1 MTSASTAKATRV
13 TKRRAETRG
22 RLIDAAIDVF
32 AEKGYGQVT
41 IRDVCTAA
49 GYTRGAFYSQFESLE
64 ELLFVIYHQWTTQI
78 AEQVRGAVEAGDPV
92 NDLPAI
98 IARIVETLLLEREWL
113 LIKADLLAVA
123 ARNPALAQRWSVHRG
138 KLRVTIEEL
147 LAARGA
153 GPHEPIGSASDTAQ
167 AIIALYDGLA
177 TQLLLEN
184 DEGAARARLIQM
196 LNMVLMPT
204 RTTPEIH

>member
-78 AEQVRGAVEAGDPV
+78 ADQVRGAVEAGDPV

-138 KLRVTIEEL
+138 KLRVTTRNCL
-147 LAARGA
+147 PPVAPGRTSRLV
-153 GPHEPIGSASDTAQ
+153 
-167 AIIALYDGLA
+167 
-177 TQLLLEN
+177 
-184 DEGAARARLIQM
+184 ARAIRPRPSSPSTT
-196 LNMVLMPT
+196 VWPPSCCSKTT
-204 RTTPEIH
+204 RVQPAPGSSRCSIWS

>member
-22 RLIDAAIDVF
+22 RLIDAAVDVF

-41 IRDVCTAA
+41 IKDVCTAA

-64 ELLFVIYHQWTTQI
+64 ELLFVIYHQWTAQI
-78 AEQVRGAVEAGDPV
+78 AQQVRSAVEAGDPV
-92 NDLPAI
+92 NDLAAI
-98 IARIVETLLLEREWL
+98 IARIVETLLLERDWL
-113 LIKADLLAVA
+113 VIKVDLLAVA
-123 ARNPALAQRWSVHRG
+123 ARNPELAQRWSVHRG
-138 KLRVTIEEL
+138 KLRMTIEEL
-147 LAARGA
+147 LTARGVE
-153 GPHEPIGSASDTAQ
+153 PHESIGSVTDTAQ

-184 DEGAARARLIQM
+184 DDGAARARLIQL
-196 LNMVLMPT
+196 LNMVLMPG
-204 RTTPEIH
+204 RAAP

>member
-1 MTSASTAKATRV
+1 MTSVSTAKATRV

-41 IRDVCTAA
+41 IKDVCTAA

-64 ELLFVIYHQWTTQI
+64 ELLFVIYHQWTAQI
-78 AEQVRGAVEAGDPV
+78 AEQVRSAVEAGDPV
-92 NDLPAI
+92 HDLPGI
-98 IARIVETLLLEREWL
+98 IARIAETLLLEREWL
-113 LIKADLLAVA
+113 LIKVDLLAVA
-123 ARNPALAQRWSVHRG
+123 ARNPELAQRWSVHRG
-138 KLRVTIEEL
+138 KLRMTIEDL
-147 LAARGA
+147 LTGRGI
-153 GPHEPIGSASDTAQ
+153 GSHESIGSAGETAQ

-184 DEGAARARLIQM
+184 DDGAARSRLIQL
-196 LNMVLMPT
+196 LNVLLMPGGT
-204 RTTPEIH
+204 GH

>member
-1 MTSASTAKATRV
+1 MTSVSTAKATRV

-41 IRDVCTAA
+41 IKDVCTAA

-64 ELLFVIYHQWTTQI
+64 ELLFVIYHQWTAQI
-78 AEQVRGAVEAGDPV
+78 AEQVRSAVEAGDPV
-92 NDLPAI
+92 HDLPGI
-98 IARIVETLLLEREWL
+98 IARIAETLLLEREWL
-113 LIKADLLAVA
+113 LIKVDLLAVA
-123 ARNPALAQRWSVHRG
+123 ARNPELAQRWSVHRG
-138 KLRVTIEEL
+138 KLRMTIEDL
-147 LAARGA
+147 LTGRGI
-153 GPHEPIGSASDTAQ
+153 GSHESIGSAGETAQ

-184 DEGAARARLIQM
+184 DDGAARSRLIQL
-196 LNMVLMPT
+196 LNVLLMPDGT
-204 RTTPEIH
+204 GH

>member
-1 MTSASTAKATRV
+1 MTSVSTAKATRV

-41 IRDVCTAA
+41 IKDVCTAA

-64 ELLFVIYHQWTTQI
+64 ELLFVIYHQWTAQI
-78 AEQVRGAVEAGDPV
+78 AEQVRSAVEAGDPV
-92 NDLPAI
+92 HDLPGI
-98 IARIVETLLLEREWL
+98 IARIAETLLLEREWL
-113 LIKADLLAVA
+113 LIKVDLLAVA
-123 ARNPALAQRWSVHRG
+123 ARNPELAQRWSVHRG
-138 KLRVTIEEL
+138 KLRMTIEDL
-147 LAARGA
+147 LTGRGI
-153 GPHEPIGSASDTAQ
+153 GSHESIGSAGETAQ

-184 DEGAARARLIQM
+184 DDGAARSRLIQL
-196 LNMVLMPT
+196 LNVLLMPGGT
-204 RTTPEIH
+204 RH

>member
-78 AEQVRGAVEAGDPV
+78 ADQVRGAVEAGDPV

-113 LIKADLLAVA
+113 LIK
-123 ARNPALAQRWSVHRG
+123 
-138 KLRVTIEEL
+138 
-147 LAARGA
+147 
-153 GPHEPIGSASDTAQ
+153 
-167 AIIALYDGLA
+167 
-177 TQLLLEN
+177 
-184 DEGAARARLIQM
+184 
-196 LNMVLMPT
+196 
-204 RTTPEIH
+204 

>member
-1 MTSASTAKATRV
+1 MSTAKATRV

-41 IRDVCTAA
+41 IKDVCTAA

-64 ELLFVIYHQWTTQI
+64 ELLFVIYHQWTAQI
-78 AEQVRGAVEAGDPV
+78 AEQVRSAVEAGDPV
-92 NDLPAI
+92 HDLPGI
-98 IARIVETLLLEREWL
+98 IARIAETLLLEREWL
-113 LIKADLLAVA
+113 LIKVDLLAVA
-123 ARNPALAQRWSVHRG
+123 ARNPELAQRWSVHRG
-138 KLRVTIEEL
+138 KLRMTIEDL
-147 LAARGA
+147 LTGRGI
-153 GPHEPIGSASDTAQ
+153 GSHESIGSAGETAQ

-184 DEGAARARLIQM
+184 DDGAARSRLIQL
-196 LNMVLMPT
+196 LNVLLMPDGT
-204 RTTPEIH
+204 GH

>member
-1 MTSASTAKATRV
+1 MTSVSTAKATRV

-41 IRDVCTAA
+41 IKDVCTAA

-64 ELLFVIYHQWTTQI
+64 ELLFVIYHQWTAQI
-78 AEQVRGAVEAGDPV
+78 AVQVRSAVEAGDPV
-92 NDLPAI
+92 HDLPGI
-98 IARIVETLLLEREWL
+98 IARIAETLLLEREWL
-113 LIKADLLAVA
+113 LIKVDLLAVA
-123 ARNPALAQRWSVHRG
+123 ARNPELAQRWSAHRG
-138 KLRVTIEEL
+138 KLRMTIEDL
-147 LAARGA
+147 LTGRGI
-153 GPHEPIGSASDTAQ
+153 GSHESIGSAGETAQ

-184 DEGAARARLIQM
+184 DEGAARSRLIQL
-196 LNMVLMPT
+196 LNVLLMPDGT
-204 RTTPEIH
+204 GH

>member
-1 MTSASTAKATRV
+1 MTSVSTAKATRV

-41 IRDVCTAA
+41 IKDVCTAA

-64 ELLFVIYHQWTTQI
+64 ELLFVIYHQWTAQI
-78 AEQVRGAVEAGDPV
+78 AEQVRSAVKAGDPV
-92 NDLPAI
+92 HDLPGI
-98 IARIVETLLLEREWL
+98 IARIAETLLLEREWL
-113 LIKADLLAVA
+113 LIKVDLLAVA
-123 ARNPALAQRWSVHRG
+123 ARNPELAQRWSVHRG
-138 KLRVTIEEL
+138 KLRMTIEDL
-147 LAARGA
+147 LTGRGI
-153 GPHEPIGSASDTAQ
+153 GSHESIGSAGETAQ

-184 DEGAARARLIQM
+184 DDGAARSRLIQL
-196 LNMVLMPT
+196 LNVLLMPGGT
-204 RTTPEIH
+204 RH

>member
-1 MTSASTAKATRV
+1 MTSVSTAKATRV

-41 IRDVCTAA
+41 IKDVCTAA

-64 ELLFVIYHQWTTQI
+64 ELLFVIYHQWTAQI
-78 AEQVRGAVEAGDPV
+78 AEQVRSAVEAGDPV
-92 NDLPAI
+92 HDLPGI
-98 IARIVETLLLEREWL
+98 IARIAETLLLEREWL
-113 LIKADLLAVA
+113 LIKVDLLAVA
-123 ARNPALAQRWSVHRG
+123 ARNPELAQRWSAHRG
-138 KLRVTIEEL
+138 KLRMTIEDL
-147 LAARGA
+147 LTGRGI
-153 GPHEPIGSASDTAQ
+153 GSHESIGSAGETAQ

-184 DEGAARARLIQM
+184 DDGAARSRLIQL
-196 LNMVLMPT
+196 LNVLLMPDGT
-204 RTTPEIH
+204 GH

>member
-13 TKRRAETRG
+13 TKRRAETRE
-22 RLIDAAIDVF
+22 RLISAAIDVF

-41 IRDVCTAA
+41 IKDVCAAA

-64 ELLFVIYHQWTTQI
+64 ELLFVIYHQWTAQI
-78 AEQVRGAVEAGDPV
+78 AEEVRSAVEAGDPV

-98 IARIVETLLLEREWL
+98 VARIVETLLLEREWL
-113 LIKADLLAVA
+113 LIKVDLLAVA
-123 ARNPALAQRWSVHRG
+123 ARNPELAQRWSVHRG
-138 KLRVTIEEL
+138 KLRLTIEEL
-147 LAARGA
+147 LVARGI
-153 GPHEPIGSASDTAQ
+153 GLHESVASASDTAQ

-184 DEGAARARLIQM
+184 NEDAARARLIQL
-196 LNMVLMPT
+196 LNMVL
-204 RTTPEIH
+204 TPGRADP

>member
-1 MTSASTAKATRV
+1 MSTAKATRV

-41 IRDVCTAA
+41 IKDVCTAA

-64 ELLFVIYHQWTTQI
+64 ELLFVIYHQWTAQI
-78 AEQVRGAVEAGDPV
+78 AEQVRSAVEAGDPV
-92 NDLPAI
+92 HDLPGI
-98 IARIVETLLLEREWL
+98 IARIAETLLLEREWL
-113 LIKADLLAVA
+113 LIKVDLLAVA
-123 ARNPALAQRWSVHRG
+123 ARNPELAQRWSVHRG
-138 KLRVTIEEL
+138 KLRMTIEDL
-147 LAARGA
+147 LTGRGI
-153 GPHEPIGSASDTAQ
+153 GSHESIGSAGETAQ

-184 DEGAARARLIQM
+184 DDGAARSRLIQL
-196 LNMVLMPT
+196 LNVLLMPGGT
-204 RTTPEIH
+204 GH

>member
-1 MTSASTAKATRV
+1 MALMTSANAAKATRV

-41 IRDVCTAA
+41 IKDVCTAA
-49 GYTRGAFYSQFESLE
+49 GYSRGAFYSQFESLE
-64 ELLFVIYHQWTTQI
+64 ELLFVIYHQWTVQI
-78 AEQVRGAVEAGDPV
+78 AEQVRCAVEAGDAV
-92 NDLPAI
+92 NDLPGI
-98 IARIVETLLLEREWL
+98 IARIVERLLLEREWL
-113 LIKADLLAVA
+113 LIKVDLLAVA

-138 KLRVTIEEL
+138 GLRAIIEEL
-147 LAARGA
+147 LAARGI
-153 GPHEPIGSASDTAQ
+153 GVHESIGSVRETAE

-184 DEGAARARLIQM
+184 DDGAARARLTQL
-196 LNMVLMPT
+196 LNLVLMPRPT
-204 RTTPEIH
+204 EP

>member
-1 MTSASTAKATRV
+1 MTSVSTAKATRV

-41 IRDVCTAA
+41 IKDVCTAA

-64 ELLFVIYHQWTTQI
+64 ELLFVIYHQWTAQI
-78 AEQVRGAVEAGDPV
+78 AEQVRSAVEAGDPV
-92 NDLPAI
+92 HDLPGI
-98 IARIVETLLLEREWL
+98 IARIAETLLLEREWL
-113 LIKADLLAVA
+113 LIKVDLLAVA
-123 ARNPALAQRWSVHRG
+123 ARNPELAQRWSVHRG
-138 KLRVTIEEL
+138 KLRMTIEDL
-147 LAARGA
+147 LTGRGI
-153 GPHEPIGSASDTAQ
+153 GSHESIGSAGETAQ

-184 DEGAARARLIQM
+184 DDGAARSRLIQL
-196 LNMVLMPT
+196 LNVLLMPGGT
-204 RTTPEIH
+204 CH